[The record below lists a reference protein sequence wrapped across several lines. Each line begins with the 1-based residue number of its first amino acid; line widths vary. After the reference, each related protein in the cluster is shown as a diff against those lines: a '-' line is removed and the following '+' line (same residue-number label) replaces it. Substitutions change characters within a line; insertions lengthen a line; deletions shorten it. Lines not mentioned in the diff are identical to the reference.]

1 MSDIIIAVVEPECG
15 EGNDEGGG
23 EHHEGPGISY
33 QGVLFSPR
41 DDRDNCVCS
50 VVSVCLTLCDP
61 KDCSPPGSS

>member
-1 MSDIIIAVVEPECG
+1 MR
-15 EGNDEGGG
+15 GGG

-41 DDRDNCVCS
+41 DGRDNCVCS

-61 KDCSPPGSS
+61 KDCSPLGSS